1 MSKIEIRQ
9 ARREKIYAKIALMG
23 ASGSGKSYS
32 ALRIAKGMLSKL
44 KELGLEQNGR
54 IAVINT
60 EQGRGL
66 YYANEFDYDIV
77 DLEPPY
83 TPERYIE
90 YIHEIVKM
98 EYPILIVD
106 STSHEWDEVLAIQA
120 RLGGRYQDWA
130 RVTPRHDKFIE
141 AIANTPIHIIATMR
155 GKDQYTMD
163 ENQSGKTTVRK
174 LGVGAKQRE
183 GFEYEFTATFLLDQ
197 SDNLA
202 VAKKDNTHLFEDR
215 NNFLFKEEDGVLIVE
230 WANSGEGKYIAPKK
244 WVEEQQKAEPT
255 KKAPTPTPTKAK
267 ETKPKEQKAD
277 ESNVVGEREGLISA
291 IIALAKEFGGSTN
304 EELMGVMYKY
314 AESGNPND
322 IESVDELNAL
332 YAELSQYKKQ

>member
-1 MSKIEIRQ
+1 MSGIQIRQ

-44 KELGLEQNGR
+44 KELGLEQNGK

-77 DLEPPY
+77 DLEPPH

-90 YIHEIVKM
+90 YIHEIIKM
-98 EYPILIVD
+98 EYPILILD
-106 STSHEWDEVLAIQA
+106 STSHEWEEVLAIQS

-163 ENQSGKTTVRK
+163 ENQSGKSTVRK

-183 GFEYEFTATFLLDQ
+183 GFEYEFTASFLLDQ
-197 SDNLA
+197 ADNLA

-215 NNFLFKEEDGVLIVE
+215 NNFLFKEEDGVLIIE
-230 WANSGEGKYIAPKK
+230 WANSGDGKYIAPKK
-244 WVEEQQKAEPT
+244 WVEDKEKAE
-255 KKAPTPTPTKAK
+255 AP
-267 ETKPKEQKAD
+267 KPKEAKPAPKEQPKSPEVKYEKDKPMD
-277 ESNVVGEREGLISA
+277 ERTGLISA

-304 EELMGVMYKY
+304 EEIMGIMYKY
-314 AESGNPND
+314 AESGNPNE
-322 IESVDELNAL
+322 IKSTDELNAL
-332 YAELSQYKKQ
+332 YAELSQYKK

>member
-1 MSKIEIRQ
+1 MAKIQIRQ
-9 ARREKIYAKIALMG
+9 AKREKIHAKIALMG
-23 ASGSGKSYS
+23 ASGSGKTYS
-32 ALRIAKGMLSKL
+32 ALRIAKGMLEKL

-54 IAVINT
+54 IALINT

-77 DLEPPY
+77 DLVAPY
-83 TPERYIE
+83 TPESYIE
-90 YIHEIVKM
+90 TILEIVKL
-98 EYPILIVD
+98 EYPILIID
-106 STSHEWDEVLAIQA
+106 STSHEWDEVLAIQS
-120 RLGGRYQDWA
+120 RMGGKYQDWA

-141 AIANTPIHIIATMR
+141 AIANTPIHVIATMR

-163 ENQSGKTTVRK
+163 ENQQGKTTVRK

-197 SDNLA
+197 ADNLA
-202 VAKKDNTHLFEDR
+202 VAKKDNTHLFEER
-215 NNFLFKEEDGVLIVE
+215 NNFLLKEEDGVAIIE
-230 WANSGEGKYIAPKK
+230 WANSGDGKYIAPKK
-244 WVEEQQKAEPT
+244 WVEDKEKAE
-255 KKAPTPTPTKAK
+255 AP
-267 ETKPKEQKAD
+267 KPKEAKPAPKEQPKSPEVKYEKDKPMD
-277 ESNVVGEREGLISA
+277 ERTGLIST

-304 EELMGVMYKY
+304 EGLMDIMYKY

-322 IESVDELNAL
+322 VKTADELNAL